1 MRVTNKIVIVV
12 VLVVLI
18 VVGCEIEDTKTN
30 QGRIY
35 VELRDS
41 NGGLIDG
48 ARISLDGVQTPQT
61 TPDTLKQVP
70 VGTHTVGA
78 VKPGYEPASVE
89 VSVQEDQT
97 TLAQMTAADAQ
108 IGAVEFPEAPDGTLI
123 LVNNTEF
130 AVLPPRLLQMGVGS
144 WNVSAYLDGNMTNA
158 PARWTVNVSPHDT
171 ATVNASFTPLTVGSS
186 QGFLAPVFNLP
197 SDLDSAMFRLQDYRG
212 KIVLV
217 SFFFYTCA
225 PCLAEFPHIQAV
237 YSDPA
242 YAGWLEFFGLDAT
255 DPWAFFSIYRNTHA
269 DLGLTFPLLWDQQQ
283 TTRTI
288 HYSVAS
294 CPSNFLIDPSGV
306 IRYRWLGVSEGELR
320 GAIESLIAEFDTQ
333 N

>member
-1 MRVTNKIVIVV
+1 MRTKHSIV
-12 VLVVLI
+12 LFVVLI
-18 VVGCEIEDTKTN
+18 GLVMVGCEIEETKTN

-41 NGGLIDG
+41 NGDMIAG

-70 VGTHTVGA
+70 IGPHTVSA
-78 VKPGYEPASVE
+78 SKPGYEPASLDVT
-89 VSVQEDQT
+89 VQDDQT
-97 TLAQMTAADAQ
+97 SIASMTAADAQ
-108 IGAVEFPEAPDGTLI
+108 IGTVEFPDAPDGAVI
-123 LVNNTEF
+123 LVNNTQF
-130 AVLPPRLLQMGVGS
+130 AIVPPRLLEMGVGS
-144 WNVSAYLDGNMTNA
+144 WNMSAYLEGNATNA

-171 ATVNASFTPLTVGSS
+171 ARVDAGFSPLTVGSS
-186 QGFLAPVFNLP
+186 MGFLAPVFTLP

-288 HYSVAS
+288 HYSVTS

-306 IRYRWLGVSEGELR
+306 IRYRWLGVTEGELR
-320 GAIESLIAEFDTQ
+320 GAIESLIAEFGTQ